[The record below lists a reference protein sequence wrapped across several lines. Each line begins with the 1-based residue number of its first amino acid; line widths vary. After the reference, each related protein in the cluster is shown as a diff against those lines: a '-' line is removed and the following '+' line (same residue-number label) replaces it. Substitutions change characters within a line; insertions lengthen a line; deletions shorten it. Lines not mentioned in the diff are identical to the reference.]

1 MRLNWLGL
9 KISASIYAQTDKDLE
24 TLVSE
29 LDALHVDYF
38 HVDCNDDLTVFQD
51 VEHLAKLSDTPVDIH
66 IISETPNNFISAIE
80 RLKPQRVCFQYESLP
95 SHFSFPKIE
104 GVKFGL
110 AVKTETPIDVFKPF
124 ESACEF
130 ILVMATTPGQSGGK
144 FNPVNFK
151 KIRDFMRQYPNKEVE
166 VDGGVNDEVSFI
178 LRNYGVPVAV
188 VGSFLM
194 KHEVQ
199 GRALS
204 LLKHEHT
211 ESHYKVGDM
220 MIVRENLPVL
230 NIHTASFQSIL
241 ECNEAHFMG
250 YVLFEDDKGNFA
262 GISTNADV
270 RKGLLKHKPN
280 FNALQPEDVINPS
293 PISVKDEQTIAE
305 MFQLLKSK
313 KQTISYLPVV
323 NDENHLVGAV
333 NFNTLIKGEL

>member
-1 MRLNWLGL
+1 M
-9 KISASIYAQTDKDLE
+9 
-24 TLVSE
+24 
-29 LDALHVDYF
+29 HVDYF
-38 HVDCNDDLTVFQD
+38 HVDCNDDLSVFDD
-51 VEHLAKLSDTPVDIH
+51 VERLASLSQTPVDIH
-66 IISETPNNFISAIE
+66 IISETPDDFIPAIE
-80 RLKPQRVCFQYESLP
+80 KLRPQRVCFQYELLP
-95 SHFSFPKIE
+95 SDFSFPKID
-104 GVKFGL
+104 GVRFGL
-110 AVKTETPIDVFKPF
+110 AVRTETPIDVFQSF
-124 ESACEF
+124 ESVCEF
-130 ILVMATTPGQSGGK
+130 LLVMATTPGQSGGK
-144 FNPVNFK
+144 FDPINFK
-151 KIRDFMRQYPNKEVE
+151 KIRDFMRLYPNKEVE

-211 ESHYKVGDM
+211 ESHYKVCDM

-230 NIHTASFQSIL
+230 NISTASFQSIL

-250 YVLFEDDKGNFA
+250 YVLFEDNEDNFA

-270 RKGLLKHKPN
+270 RKGLLKYKTD
-280 FNALQPEDVINPS
+280 FNAIKPSDIINPS
-293 PISVKDEQTIAE
+293 PISVKDQQTITE
-305 MFQLLKSK
+305 MFQLLRSK

-323 NDENHLVGAV
+323 DNQNHLVGAV